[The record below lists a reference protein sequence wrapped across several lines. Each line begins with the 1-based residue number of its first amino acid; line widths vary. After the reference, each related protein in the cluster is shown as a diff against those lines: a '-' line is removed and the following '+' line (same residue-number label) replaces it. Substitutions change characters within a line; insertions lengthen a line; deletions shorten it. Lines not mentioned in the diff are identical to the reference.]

1 MSQYNS
7 ENRTTKLDKLGEYV
21 SQLEG
26 RIEDLEATVRTVLR
40 ENQELKWSA
49 IYNYYTGDVDTLE
62 NLYKQD

>member
-1 MSQYNS
+1 MSQYNL
-7 ENRTTKLDKLGEYV
+7 ENRKTKLDKLGEYV

-49 IYNYYTGDVDTLE
+49 AHNYYTGDVDTLE
-62 NLYKQD
+62 NLYRLD